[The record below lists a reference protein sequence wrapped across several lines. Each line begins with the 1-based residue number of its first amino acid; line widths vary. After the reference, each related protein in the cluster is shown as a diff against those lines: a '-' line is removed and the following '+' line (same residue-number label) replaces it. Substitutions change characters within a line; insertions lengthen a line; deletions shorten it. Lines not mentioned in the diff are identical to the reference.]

1 MLLTKQSLLQRVPDL
16 DVALRSNT
24 DITLTLHG
32 RITDGDLHTLA
43 ILDMFA
49 TPKTLQDGVNEL
61 TARTPGEY
69 AWVELTGHI
78 AALYERGILQD
89 PTQQPAVL
97 RPQSRSYDAP
107 PVHLRMLSDYRR
119 TASFQGAIRDT
130 VTTDD
135 IVVDIGTGTGVLAAT
150 AALAGAKHV
159 YAIEES
165 TMAKLAQ
172 QVFDKNGLTDRIT
185 LIEAR
190 STQIELP
197 EKASVLVSEM
207 IGNDPLGEGV
217 LATTRDAVQR
227 LLTQDARL
235 IPAVLRI
242 YGLPACM
249 PGETRDKRIFTQEV
263 ISQWRRSYGIDFSPL
278 LEAGQPSD
286 QHMLINTYDAG
297 DWEYLSEPI
306 LLADIDLKTAR
317 SARIETSATVP
328 ITHAGLLNGI
338 LIYFELDLSKTV
350 LFSLHPDKATQ
361 ENHWLSRV
369 WLPGMPLAV
378 ESGERIEITYR
389 YETSGSVFDVRRQ
402 GSA

>member
-1 MLLTKQSLLQRVPDL
+1 MPLTKRSLLQRAPDL
-16 DVALRSNT
+16 DVSLRSNT
-24 DITLTLHG
+24 DISLTLHG

-43 ILDMFA
+43 ILDTFA

-78 AALYERGILQD
+78 TGLYERGILQD

-97 RPQSRSYDAP
+97 GSQSGSYEAP

-119 TASFQGAIRDT
+119 TASFQRAIRDG

-172 QVFDKNGLTDRIT
+172 QVFAQNGLTDRIT

-190 STQIELP
+190 STHIELP
-197 EKASVLVSEM
+197 EKANVLVSEM

-227 LLTQDARL
+227 LMTQNARL
-235 IPAVLRI
+235 IPGVLRI
-242 YGLPACM
+242 YGLPVWV
-249 PGETRDKRIFTQEV
+249 PGEKRDKRVFTPEV
-263 ISQWRRSYGIDFSPL
+263 ISQWQRWYGIDSSPL

-286 QHMLINTYDAG
+286 QHMLINAHDAG
-297 DWEYLSEPI
+297 DWEYLSDPI

-317 SARIETSATVP
+317 SARIETSATVA

-338 LIYFELDLSKTV
+338 LIYFELDLSATV
-350 LFSLHPDKATQ
+350 LLSLHPDEATP

-369 WLPGMPLAV
+369 
-378 ESGERIEITYR
+378 
-389 YETSGSVFDVRRQ
+389 
-402 GSA
+402 